1 MIAIAA
7 LSDNPHEYAAHPFV
21 ISGTCKREDSEE
33 HAEVLQLA
41 INTVRTHLRT
51 LGGRLY
57 GVSSDGE
64 SRRCKSLGLLTM
76 CYELSPSSAIYSLL
90 GPLPLFNRLVG
101 ADDLVCDKDWRHV
114 IKRFR
119 NTLLHNSTPLRING
133 STLTRPLIKRHLVE
147 ALSMS
152 SSTADSLL
160 SPNDPQDVVLAFR
173 LLNSISTLPP
183 APAYST
189 PIYESTRNT
198 LRLLGRIYTHLLKC
212 YTELTLSLREQ
223 LEHLSAVAHILLTLY
238 MQDKRGIIPAILYLD
253 VQIMIKNVYFCVAKI
268 LVDNPD
274 SGFLWIICLGT
285 DALEKIFGLVRT
297 MIGSDANADQLQLT
311 SRMSGAIQCS
321 QIHQEHPEWDRG
333 PRRLAIPSLQGQGDH
348 VASSADHVNPR
359 SWVGDVSVKGIL
371 SQTCWIRGRQS
382 AESDLAE
389 FGIVAFSSN
398 IATGSTTP
406 TRDMLRPFGDGK
418 LVYLSGLRVGD
429 VVEEHPDPVRVTST
443 TSGVA
448 GTAASTVAASGSV
461 DSDTS
466 SLEPDLEDLLGADDV
481 DGWAPQ
487 ADSSGAPTI
496 TRKVEAWLP
505 VDNKPG
511 SKAQH
516 KSTFLR
522 LLSQHPDSFTS
533 LGPGSTNRL
542 SRVCGF
548 TRYTNSQVILDEDA
562 EVGQPTLGFDD
573 PAITLMRVDGLL
585 FLAIVQICDI
595 KCAGQ
600 STCSLKVEDL
610 ALDNVRVRF
619 EILSLRPIAP
629 TPENREA
636 NWEWTGRFVSFRA
649 SSTREVEGRAI
660 QPIDPQLVSNLISRT
675 TSRTSASTYQ
685 FRTFELRAL
694 ACELFKAGL
703 SDVVWA
709 EVPRIDTFPYRTESG
724 THVSSLSTLSRA
736 VILTWLF
743 AADALCFLCEMEDTS
758 TSTNPGKCDMCPLCP
773 DVLLSSRQQNV
784 ALNHIAAHIIHDTTR
799 VDPLSN
805 PCGFCLSAG
814 DTCAIYLKKSRGARG
829 GFSIDMHRS
838 RCPRKYKLINSVAS
852 ASTARSPSSNVP
864 LPCPLCPNGAQAVWK
879 YNLPHHLHRI
889 HKADPE
895 RFASLWRVTD
905 QERTWLKALRQATP
919 RKTKRKRKQAKAAQ
933 TATCISEAHTCK
945 MAIRCVLTCF
955 AYSVVPSTY
964 TFVIIALVIYK
975 STHLNR
981 PRQPRPRSLVMP
993 LCQCSQAQIWARI

>member
-7 LSDNPHEYAAHPFV
+7 LSDNPHEYAARPFV

-33 HAEVLQLA
+33 HAEVLQRA
-41 INTVRTHLRT
+41 IDAVRAHLRA

-76 CYELSPSSAIYSLL
+76 CYELGASSGLYSLL

-101 ADDLVCDKDWRHV
+101 VDDLVCDKDWRHV

-119 NTLLHNSTPLRING
+119 NTLLRNSTPLRVNG

-147 ALSMS
+147 ALGMS

-183 APAYST
+183 APVHST

-198 LRLLGRIYTHLLKC
+198 LRLLGRIYSHLLQC

-238 MQDKRGIIPAILYLD
+238 MQDKGGIIPAILYLD
-253 VQIMIKNVYFCVAKI
+253 VQIMIKNAYFCVAKI

-274 SGFLWIICLGT
+274 SGVLWIICLGT

-297 MIGSDANADQLQLT
+297 MIGSDANANQLQLT
-311 SRMSGAIQCS
+311 SRMSGAVQCS
-321 QIHQEHPEWDRG
+321 QILQEHPEWDRG

-348 VASSADHVNPR
+348 VASTVDHVNPR
-359 SWVGDVSVKGIL
+359 SWAGNVSVKGIL
-371 SQTCWIRGRQS
+371 PQTCWFRGRQM

-389 FGIVAFSSN
+389 FGITAFPIN
-398 IATGSTTP
+398 LTGTSTH

-429 VVEEHPDPVRVTST
+429 VTEEHPEPVQVSSTLLGVADTVASASTST
-443 TSGVA
+443 E
-448 GTAASTVAASGSV
+448 
-461 DSDTS
+461 SDTS

-481 DGWAPQ
+481 NGRVPPT
-487 ADSSGAPTI
+487 DSSGAPS

-505 VDNKPG
+505 IDNKPG

-522 LLSQHPDSFTS
+522 LLSQNPDSFTS
-533 LGPGSTNRL
+533 LGPGSINRL

-548 TRYTNSQVILDEDA
+548 TRYTNSQVILDEDS
-562 EVGQPTLGFDD
+562 ELGQPTLGFDN
-573 PAITLMRVDGLL
+573 PAITLVRVDSLL
-585 FLAIVQICDI
+585 FLAIVQVCDI

-619 EILSLRPIAP
+619 EILSLRPITP
-629 TPENREA
+629 TAENRQA
-636 NWEWTGRFVSFRA
+636 DWEWTGRFASFRS

-660 QPIDPQLVSNLISRT
+660 QPIDPQLVSSLISRT
-675 TSRTSASTYQ
+675 TSRVSASTYQ

-709 EVPRIDTFPYRTESG
+709 EVPRTDSFPYRTESG
-724 THVSSLSTLSRA
+724 
-736 VILTWLF
+736 
-743 AADALCFLCEMEDTS
+743 
-758 TSTNPGKCDMCPLCP
+758 
-773 DVLLSSRQQNV
+773 
-784 ALNHIAAHIIHDTTR
+784 AHASGINIH
-799 VDPLSN
+799 S
-805 PCGFCLSAG
+805 
-814 DTCAIYLKKSRGARG
+814 K
-829 GFSIDMHRS
+829 
-838 RCPRKYKLINSVAS
+838 
-852 ASTARSPSSNVP
+852 
-864 LPCPLCPNGAQAVWK
+864 
-879 YNLPHHLHRI
+879 PHSC
-889 HKADPE
+889 
-895 RFASLWRVTD
+895 SLW
-905 QERTWLKALRQATP
+905 
-919 RKTKRKRKQAKAAQ
+919 
-933 TATCISEAHTCK
+933 
-945 MAIRCVLTCF
+945 
-955 AYSVVPSTY
+955 
-964 TFVIIALVIYK
+964 
-975 STHLNR
+975 
-981 PRQPRPRSLVMP
+981 
-993 LCQCSQAQIWARI
+993 

>member
-1 MIAIAA
+1 MVAIAA
-7 LSDNPHEYAAHPFV
+7 LSENPREYAARPFV

-33 HAEVLQLA
+33 HAEVLQRA
-41 INTVRTHLRT
+41 IDAVRTHLRA
-51 LGGRLY
+51 LGGKLY

-101 ADDLVCDKDWRHV
+101 VDDLVCDKDWRHV

-119 NTLLHNSTPLRING
+119 NTLLRNSTPLRING

-147 ALSMS
+147 ALGMS

-183 APAYST
+183 APAHST

-198 LRLLGRIYTHLLKC
+198 LRLLGRVYSHLLKC

-223 LEHLSAVAHILLTLY
+223 LEHLSAIAHILLTLY
-238 MQDKRGIIPAILYLD
+238 MQDKGGIIPAILYLD

-274 SGFLWIICLGT
+274 SGVLWIICLGT

-321 QIHQEHPEWDRG
+321 QILQEHPEWDRG

-348 VASSADHVNPR
+348 VASSVDHVNPR
-359 SWVGDVSVKGIL
+359 SWAGDVSVKGVL
-371 SQTCWIRGRQS
+371 PQTCWFRGRQL

-389 FGIVAFSSN
+389 FGIATSN
-398 IATGSTTP
+398 LAGTTTP
-406 TRDMLRPFGDGK
+406 IRDMLRPFGDGK

-429 VVEEHPDPVRVTST
+429 VMEEHPEPARVTDT
-443 TSGVA
+443 PSGVA
-448 GTAASTVAASGSV
+448 GTMASASGSV
-461 DSDTS
+461 ESDSS

-481 DGWAPQ
+481 DGRAHQ
-487 ADSSGAPTI
+487 TDSSGAPTA

-548 TRYTNSQVILDEDA
+548 TRYTNSQVILDEDT
-562 EVGQPTLGFDD
+562 EVRQPTLGFDD
-573 PAITLMRVDGLL
+573 PAITLVRVDGLL
-585 FLAIVQICDI
+585 FLAIIQICDI

-619 EILSLRPIAP
+619 EILSLRPISP
-629 TPENREA
+629 TAENREA
-636 NWEWTGRFVSFRA
+636 DWEWTGRFVSFRA

-660 QPIDPQLVSNLISRT
+660 QPIDPQLVSNLTSRA

-703 SDVVWA
+703 SDVAWA
-709 EVPRIDTFPYRTESG
+709 EVPRMDAFPYRTESG
-724 THVSSLSTLSRA
+724 THASSTNASTLR
-736 VILTWLF
+736 
-743 AADALCFLCEMEDTS
+743 
-758 TSTNPGKCDMCPLCP
+758 
-773 DVLLSSRQQNV
+773 
-784 ALNHIAAHIIHDTTR
+784 
-799 VDPLSN
+799 
-805 PCGFCLSAG
+805 
-814 DTCAIYLKKSRGARG
+814 
-829 GFSIDMHRS
+829 
-838 RCPRKYKLINSVAS
+838 
-852 ASTARSPSSNVP
+852 
-864 LPCPLCPNGAQAVWK
+864 
-879 YNLPHHLHRI
+879 
-889 HKADPE
+889 
-895 RFASLWRVTD
+895 
-905 QERTWLKALRQATP
+905 
-919 RKTKRKRKQAKAAQ
+919 
-933 TATCISEAHTCK
+933 
-945 MAIRCVLTCF
+945 
-955 AYSVVPSTY
+955 
-964 TFVIIALVIYK
+964 
-975 STHLNR
+975 
-981 PRQPRPRSLVMP
+981 
-993 LCQCSQAQIWARI
+993 